1 MNRSQTTHR
10 SLGRDTHDALLV
22 HLTQERQWLQAARSV
37 LLTLRRCAVA
47 GDLPALEAALRE
59 QSALTTAREQLSSGR
74 RSILDRAAAQLGV
87 ADRPATLGAIAARLS
102 PETRKPVVAARR
114 ELMAGARGL
123 RTLSA
128 GTLAIVAHKRQIV
141 NGILGDLLGEAPS
154 ESRYAADGRRHDGP
168 SRSLVE
174 CRT

>member
-1 MNRSQTTHR
+1 MQHSQTPHG

-37 LLTLRRCAVA
+37 LLTLRHCAVA
-47 GDLPALEAALRE
+47 GDLPALDAALRE
-59 QSALTTAREQLSSGR
+59 QSALTTARDELSTAR
-74 RSILDRAAAQLGV
+74 RSILDLAAAQLGV
-87 ADRPATLGAIAARLS
+87 AERPVTLGTIAARLS
-102 PETRKPVVAARR
+102 PETRKPVIAARR

-128 GTLAIVAHKRQIV
+128 GTLAIIAHKRQIV
-141 NGILGDLLGEAPS
+141 NGVLGDLLGEAPS

-168 SRSLVE
+168 GRSLVE